1 MDLRELGE
9 PPRSTDLVIIGAGI
23 VGAATAFHAAR
34 AGLDCILFE
43 RRSLPATLTT
53 PRATGAFRLQF
64 DNREEMELVSESVEL
79 FLGFNRT
86 HGHDIGVRQ
95 QGYLWC
101 TMNEAGIPRQQKLV
115 EMQHGWGLTDV
126 ELLSGDEA
134 RSRFPWVG
142 ERVLQARFRQGDGS
156 LDPRALALGM
166 LSVSRTPFVS
176 GCEVSEVVVD
186 SGRVRGVRTNK
197 GEVACE
203 QVVIAAGP
211 FSGTVAAT
219 AGIELPLKTVRRQK
233 LIFADA
239 PFVPQDS
246 PMVIDEE
253 TGAHWRPAHDGAF
266 LLHTDADE
274 PASPAADPV
283 PIDHGLHRRLIDPDS
298 PVSICR
304 VTPFW
309 ERAWTDG
316 SLEWEIVA
324 GQYTMTPDHRPL
336 IGSTGI
342 EGLWLNCGY
351 SGHGVMG
358 SPACS
363 RLLIDLICGQSP
375 LDGNPLAPDREFI
388 ERDISSI

>member
-1 MDLRELGE
+1 MDLRELDE
-9 PPRSTDLVIIGAGI
+9 PPRSADLVIIGAGV

-34 AGLDCILFE
+34 AGLDCILLE

-64 DNREEMELVSESVEL
+64 DNREELELVSESVEM
-79 FLGFNRT
+79 FLGFEQA
-86 HGHDIGVRQ
+86 HGHDIGIRQ
-95 QGYLWC
+95 RGYLWC
-101 TMNEAGIPRQQKLV
+101 TMDEAGMPRQQRLV

-126 ELLSGDEA
+126 ELLSGEDV

-142 ERVLQARFRQGDGS
+142 ERVQQARFRQGDGS

-166 LSVSRTPFVS
+166 LSASQSSFVS
-176 GCEVSEVVVD
+176 ECEVCEVVVD
-186 SGRVRGVRTNK
+186 SGCVRGVRTSK

-211 FSGTVAAT
+211 FSGTMAAT
-219 AGIELPLKTVRRQK
+219 AGLKLPLTTVRRQK
-233 LIFADA
+233 LIYANA

-253 TGAHWRPAHDGAF
+253 TGAHWRPALDGAF

-274 PASPAADPV
+274 PESPAADPV
-283 PIDHGLHRRLIDPDS
+283 AIDHGLHRRLIDPDS
-298 PVSICR
+298 PVSICH

-336 IGSTGI
+336 IGASGV

-358 SPACS
+358 SPAGS
-363 RLLIDLICGQSP
+363 RLLIDIICGQESVE
-375 LDGNPLAPDREFI
+375 GNPLDPHREFV
-388 ERDISSI
+388 ERDIATI